1 MRPSTRCSSAGGRTE
16 RSSSYRE
23 DWPVRYQAERDVHV
37 HIWRSGRDDERRLL
51 LFRDRLRSS
60 AEARTQYEEAK
71 RSLAGRY
78 RDVNYYAEA
87 KSTVIEGILRGPSRS
102 GDVHR
107 LTTRSWRTNL
117 SRAARKEQPC

>member
-51 LFRDRLRSS
+51 LFRDRSG

-87 KSTVIEGILRGPSRS
+87 KSTVIEDILRGAVEER
-102 GDVHR
+102 
-107 LTTRSWRTNL
+107 
-117 SRAARKEQPC
+117 